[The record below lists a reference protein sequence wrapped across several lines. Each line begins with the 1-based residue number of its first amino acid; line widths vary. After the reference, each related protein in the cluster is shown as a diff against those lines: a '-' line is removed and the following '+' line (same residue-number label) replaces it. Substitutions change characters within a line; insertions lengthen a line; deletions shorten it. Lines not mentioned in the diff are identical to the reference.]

1 MKVFKFGG
9 ASVKDA
15 EAVKNVAEIIKDF
28 SQGPI
33 IVVVS
38 AMGKTTNAL
47 EKLTEA
53 YFEQNKTE
61 AENIFLSIKEFHL
74 SIANNLF
81 SDNHIVFNTI
91 EQSFYHLYYYIQEP
105 PGKNYNFEYD
115 RIVSTGE
122 FVSTQIISHYLTE
135 RGLKNQWFDATGLII
150 TDTNYRDASVD
161 WLKTENA
168 IKSKIQSF
176 FKKHETHSNPIAVT
190 QGFIGG
196 TTQGFVTTLGREG
209 SDYSAAI
216 IAYAIRASEVVIWK
230 DVPGLLNADPKVFQ
244 KTLLLENIS
253 YQEAIELAYYGA
265 TVIHPKTLKPLL
277 KRNIPLRVKSF
288 FNPSQQGSIINQE
301 FLKDNLQPSYILK
314 TRQIL
319 LSIFPKDF
327 SFIAEQN
334 LSRIFSEFARAGV
347 KINLM
352 QNSALS
358 FSVCFDEDK
367 IKTPV
372 LIKNLE
378 KIYNIK
384 YNRGVELIT
393 IRHYEQVNLNE
404 LLEGKEILMEQKNRT
419 TLQWVVKNRNEEP
432 AKSDFL

>member
-15 EAVKNVAEIIKDF
+15 EAVKNVADIIKKF
-28 SQGPI
+28 LQGPLV
-33 IVVVS
+33 VVVS

-53 YFEQNKTE
+53 YFEQNKPK
-61 AENIFLSIKEFHL
+61 ANDIFNSIKEYHFNI
-74 SIANNLF
+74 SKELF
-81 SDNHIVFNTI
+81 PANHIAFNTI
-91 EQSFYHLYYYIQEP
+91 EQRFYHLYYYLQEP

-122 FVSTQIISHYLTE
+122 FVSTEIISRYLAE
-135 RGLKNQWFDATGLII
+135 RGIINQWFDASALII
-150 TDTNYRDASVD
+150 TDTNYRDAAVD

-168 IKSKIQSF
+168 IKSKILHY
-176 FKKHETHSNPIAVT
+176 FKKNQSNPNPIALT
-190 QGFIGG
+190 QGFLGG
-196 TTQGFVTTLGREG
+196 TTQGFITTLGREG
-209 SDYSAAI
+209 SDYTAAI
-216 IAYAIRASEVVIWK
+216 IGYALSASEVVIWK
-230 DVPGLLNADPKVFQ
+230 DVQGLLNADPKVFNNT
-244 KTLLLENIS
+244 KLLENIS

-265 TVIHPKTLKPLL
+265 TIIHPKTLKPLL

-288 FNPSQQGSIINQE
+288 FNPMEKGSIINQE
-301 FLKDNLQPSYILK
+301 YLKDNLYPSYILK
-314 TRQIL
+314 TQQIL

-334 LSRIFSEFARAGV
+334 LSRIFSEFARAGI

-367 IKTPV
+367 IKTPI

-393 IRHYEQVNLNE
+393 LRHYEQVNISE
-404 LLEGKEILMEQKNRT
+404 LLHGKEILMEQKNRT
-419 TLQWVVKNRNEEP
+419 TFQWVVKTKSEE
-432 AKSDFL
+432 AVTSDSL

>member
-1 MKVFKFGG
+1 MKVYKFGG

-15 EAVKNVAEIIKDF
+15 QSVKNVAKIIN
-28 SQGPI
+28 QHAEGQL

-53 YFEQNKTE
+53 YFSQNNNETDD
-61 AENIFLSIKEFHL
+61 IFNSIKEFHIG
-74 SIANNLF
+74 IARELF
-81 SDNHIVFNTI
+81 PENHVAFNTI
-91 EQSFYHLYYYIQEP
+91 EQRFYHLYYYLKEP

-122 FVSTQIISHYLTE
+122 FVSTEIISHYLSFN
-135 RGLKNQWFDATGLII
+135 GMKNQWFDATGLII
-150 TDTNYRDASVD
+150 TDANYRDANID

-168 IKSKIQSF
+168 IKNRILSF
-176 FKKHETHSNPIAVT
+176 FKKNASESNPIAIT

-196 TTQGFVTTLGREG
+196 TNQGFVTTLGREG
-209 SDYSAAI
+209 SDYTAAI
-216 IAYAIRASEVVIWK
+216 IAYALKAGEVVIWK
-230 DVPGLLNADPKVFQ
+230 DVPGLLNADPKVFE
-244 KTLLLENIS
+244 KTRLLENIS

-265 TVIHPKTLKPLL
+265 TVIHPKTLKPLI
-277 KRNIPLRVKSF
+277 KKNIPLKVKSF
-288 FNPSQQGSIINQE
+288 FNPAGEGSIINQE
-301 FLKDNLQPSYILK
+301 FINDNQYPSYILK
-314 TRQIL
+314 TNQVL

-334 LSRIFSEFARAGV
+334 LSRIFSEFARAGI

-372 LIKNLE
+372 LLKNLE
-378 KIYNIK
+378 KIYNLK
-384 YNRGVELIT
+384 YNKGVELIT
-393 IRHYEQVNLNE
+393 VRHYEKVNLSE

-419 TLQWVVKNRNEEP
+419 TFQWVVKKRQPVIN
-432 AKSDFL
+432 